1 MSTCVGV
8 EIDGL
13 SVEDYQNHHRTWF
26 FKPGDRVR
34 ENLEGHE
41 NGRLPDDAFIGFRAS
56 AASIRRR
63 MMLAGYDLQS
73 CERHFNENLRSVIE
87 ATEWVLQN
95 DDDRRH
101 ADSEDK
107 SVRVDAYRLFLD
119 AVRNTSFQHWLTALP
134 EAITLNKH
142 VCQSGVFSGLPV
154 WRVLSENPLVN
165 AMLSDIP
172 LYTEFSHTGL
182 FNFPC
187 SDSHF
192 FQLALLTCCNDD
204 AVCELNIA
212 PLIQS
217 GYEDDFRDLDEIQ
230 RQETYPHIFSRQS
243 LEEIISLS
251 ASQADNPSLQ
261 RMCYASIITSM
272 EAYLGDI
279 LRREIFARPAVKERF
294 VASYEPF
301 KKHKF
306 NLTELYARL
315 SVIDTDIKEV
325 LDGLSLHKID
335 IAMNIFASTLLTEFP
350 SSQLPFIHRA
360 VKLRHH
366 IVHRNGRDEDG
377 TLLSFNHETVS
388 RLAQEVLAFT
398 RAVDAQILDGL
409 VIDDELTGNDLN
421 Q

>member
-95 DDDRRH
+95 DEDRRH

-192 FQLALLTCCNDD
+192 FQLALLTCCHDD

-230 RQETYPHIFSRQS
+230 RQETYPHSFSRQS

-377 TLLSFNHETVS
+377 TLLSFDHETVS

>member
-1 MSTCVGV
+1 MSTWVGI

-13 SVEDYQNHHRTWF
+13 SVEDYQNHHSTWF

-34 ENLEGHE
+34 ENFELDEY
-41 NGRLPDDAFIGFRAS
+41 GRLPDNAFIGFRAS

-63 MMLAGYDLQS
+63 MILDGYDLQS
-73 CERHFNENLRSVIE
+73 CEWHFNENLCSMIE

-95 DDDRRH
+95 YAGRRH
-101 ADSEDK
+101 DDSEDDV
-107 SVRVDAYRLFLD
+107 VRADAYRLFLD
-119 AVRNTSFQHWLTALP
+119 AVRNTSLQHWLTALP
-134 EAITLNKH
+134 EAITLKKDT
-142 VCQSGVFSGLPV
+142 CQSGVFSGLPV
-154 WRVLSENPLVN
+154 WRERSENPLVN

-172 LYTEFSHTGL
+172 LYTEYSHTDL

-187 SDSHF
+187 SDGHF
-192 FQLALLTCCNDD
+192 FQLALLTCCHDD

-230 RQETYPHIFSRQS
+230 RQETFPHRFSRQS
-243 LEEIISLS
+243 LEEIVSLS
-251 ASQADNPSLQ
+251 ASQADSPSLQ

-279 LRREIFARPAVKERF
+279 LRRQILSRQAVKERF
-294 VASYEPF
+294 VATYQPF
-301 KKHKF
+301 EEKKLK
-306 NLTELYARL
+306 LTELYARL
-315 SVIDTDIKEV
+315 SGIDAEIKKV
-325 LDGLSLHKID
+325 LDGLSLHNID
-335 IAMNIFASTLLTEFP
+335 VARKIFASALLTEFP
-350 SSQLPFIHRA
+350 SSQLPFIRTA

-377 TLLSFNHETVS
+377 TLLSFDRETVS

-398 RAVDAQILDGL
+398 RTVDAQILDGL
-409 VIDDELTGNDLN
+409 IINDELAGILSH

>member
-1 MSTCVGV
+1 MSTYVGI

-13 SVEDYQNHHRTWF
+13 SVEDYQNHHSTWF

-101 ADSEDK
+101 ADSEGE
-107 SVRVDAYRLFLD
+107 SVKGDAHRLFLD
-119 AVRNTSFQHWLTALP
+119 AISKTSLQQWLTALP
-134 EAITLNKH
+134 EAITLNKT
-142 VCQSGVFSGLPV
+142 VCQAGVFSGLPV
-154 WRVLSENPLVN
+154 WRELSENPLVN

-172 LYTEFSHTGL
+172 LYTEYSHSNL

-192 FQLALLTCCNDD
+192 FQLALLTCCHDD

-230 RQETYPHIFSRQS
+230 RQETYPHSFSRQS
-243 LEEIISLS
+243 LEEIVFLS

-279 LRREIFARPAVKERF
+279 LRREIFSRPAVKERF
-294 VASYEPF
+294 VAGYEPYKTQKF
-301 KKHKF
+301 K
-306 NLTELYARL
+306 LSDLYTKL
-315 SVIDTDIKEV
+315 SGIDADIKEV
-325 LDGLSLHKID
+325 LDSLSLHKIET
-335 IAMNIFASTLLTEFP
+335 ARSIFASTLLTEFP
-350 SSQLPFIHRA
+350 SSQLPFICAA

-377 TLLSFNHETVS
+377 SLLSFDRETVS

-409 VIDDELTGNDLN
+409 VIDDELIGNALN